1 MRSDDL
7 SFSQILEQITAGNLD
22 FFKAKL
28 CNEGKEVACVS
39 AMPYWVTRFPPAMR
53 LSFDDWA
60 VNKVAD
66 MRACYTAFFLGSGC
80 IDKRLV
86 KMRRTVFGHVF
97 TCCRSRLVAYL
108 VPRAPARQ
116 RICALAA
123 SAAPAVSS
131 SAAAES
137 PEEHKE
143 KRLRIE

>member
-1 MRSDDL
+1 
-7 SFSQILEQITAGNLD
+7 
-22 FFKAKL
+22 
-28 CNEGKEVACVS
+28 
-39 AMPYWVTRFPPAMR
+39 MR

-80 IDKRLV
+80 IGKRLV

-131 SAAAES
+131 SAADEP
-137 PEEHKE
+137 PEENEAQRSH
-143 KRLRIE
+143 

>member
-1 MRSDDL
+1 M
-7 SFSQILEQITAGNLD
+7 D
-22 FFKAKL
+22 FFKAAL
-28 CNEGKEVACVS
+28 RDEGQEVASVS
-39 AMPYWVTRFPPAMR
+39 AIPYWVTLFPPAMR

-60 VNKVAD
+60 ANKVAD
-66 MRACYTAFFLGSGC
+66 MRACYAAISLGSGC

-86 KMRRTVFGHVF
+86 KVRRIVFGHVF

-131 SAAAES
+131 STVAES
-137 PEEHKE
+137 HSKE
-143 KRLRIE
+143 QSNESVQKI

>member
-1 MRSDDL
+1 MSSPGKTNKSYFHFLNFQREVTIHH
-7 SFSQILEQITAGNLD
+7 FSQIMEQIAAGNLD
-22 FFKAKL
+22 VFKAKL
-28 CNEGKEVACVS
+28 CDEGQEVASVS
-39 AMPYWVTRFPPAMR
+39 KIPYWVTRFPSAMR

-60 VNKVAD
+60 ANKVAD
-66 MRACYTAFFLGSGC
+66 MRACYAAFFLGSGC

-123 SAAPAVSS
+123 SAS
-131 SAAAES
+131 E
-137 PEEHKE
+137 
-143 KRLRIE
+143 I